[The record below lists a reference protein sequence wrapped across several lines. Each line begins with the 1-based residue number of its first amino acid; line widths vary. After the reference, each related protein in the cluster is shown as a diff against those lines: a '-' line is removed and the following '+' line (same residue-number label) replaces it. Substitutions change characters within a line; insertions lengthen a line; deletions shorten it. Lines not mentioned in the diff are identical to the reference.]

1 MSVTAAAKDIMKES
15 KNKKEVGKSHS
26 WYSQLIGIEELK
38 GNICV
43 YGIAGQAVKYEKAT
57 KKIAKNCM

>member
-1 MSVTAAAKDIMKES
+1 MKES
-15 KNKKEVGKSHS
+15 NKKKMGKSHS
-26 WYSQLIGIEELK
+26 GYSQLIGIEELK